1 MGRLS
6 EYSKEEREWMGLP
19 MAEDKSMYKV
29 SYYMNGDSVSFKWF
43 KTLKEATDFCVYK
56 VPTGNVIEVKLYNEP
71 ERYHYNGS

>member
-1 MGRLS
+1 M
-6 EYSKEEREWMGLP
+6 
-19 MAEDKSMYKV
+19 EDKSMYKV
-29 SYYMNGDSVSFKWF
+29 SYYIGSSVAFKWF